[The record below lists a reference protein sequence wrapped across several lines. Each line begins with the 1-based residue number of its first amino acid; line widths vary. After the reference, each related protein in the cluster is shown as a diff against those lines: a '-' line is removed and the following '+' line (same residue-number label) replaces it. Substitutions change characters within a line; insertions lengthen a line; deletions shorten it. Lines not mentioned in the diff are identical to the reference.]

1 MCGFTG
7 FINLSSQARRSDMQ
21 ARARAMADT
30 LRHRGPDDGQVWM
43 DDEMPVVFAFRRLSI
58 IDLSAEGRQPM
69 SSASSRYTIVFNGE
83 IYNFLELRKE
93 LERAGVQFRGR
104 SDTEVIL
111 AAAEFWGLN
120 QTLQKIN
127 GMFALTVWDKKE
139 RKIHFARD
147 RLGKKPLYVGW
158 AKDAL
163 VFGSELKA
171 LRAHPDF
178 ENALNPKA
186 VSLYLQ
192 YGFLPSPAC
201 IYKNA
206 WSLPAGGRLTLPLEN
221 LEAGANL
228 STGMEA
234 YWQHTRVLED
244 SLSKRIHANDETVI
258 NELEDLLKDCVR
270 ERMISDVPLGAFLSG
285 GIDSSSIVA
294 LMQRQSGQPVKTYTI
309 GFREAGF
316 DEAAH
321 AAKIATHLNTDH
333 HELYLT
339 AQDALNV
346 IPRLPDIYDEPFADM
361 SAIPTYLVSEFA
373 RQDVTVALSGDGG
386 DEMLGGYN
394 RHVTGSALWNRI
406 KFLPKPVRAAV
417 AVAIKKLPPERW
429 DTIIKSRPQAGTLMH
444 KAANF
449 LNLDTQ
455 EEIYQNLLSAWHEP
469 PVKNPVQTKTI
480 LSDSAFQPP
489 AGLSFAE
496 KMMYWDALFYL
507 PGDILTKVD
516 RASMASSLEARA
528 PLLDRRIYEYAWRLP
543 SKFKIRDG
551 KGKWLLRQVLKRH
564 VPEELFERP
573 KQGFS
578 VPVGEWLRG
587 PLKDWAEDLL
597 SARKLEN
604 SELLDASA
612 IRAAWAD
619 HLAGRGANA
628 RKLWTV
634 LMFQAWHDRWMKD

>member
-7 FINLSSQARRSDMQ
+7 FINTSSQARRSDMQ

-43 DDEMPVVFAFRRLSI
+43 DDETPLVFAFRRLAI

-69 SSASSRYTIVFNGE
+69 VSASGRYTIVFNGE

-111 AAAEFWGLN
+111 AAAEHWGLN

-127 GMFALTVWDKKE
+127 GMFALVVWDKKE
-139 RKIHFARD
+139 RKINFARD
-147 RLGKKPLYVGW
+147 RLGKKPLYIGW

-178 ENALNPKA
+178 EAAINPKSL
-186 VSLYLQ
+186 SLYLQ

-206 WSLPAGGRLTLPLEN
+206 WSLPAGSRLTLSVPN

-228 STGMEA
+228 STHMEP
-234 YWQHTRVLED
+234 YWQHAHALED
-244 SLSKRIHANDETVI
+244 SRSKKIHASDETVI
-258 NELEDLLKDCVR
+258 KEFEELLTECVR
-270 ERMISDVPLGAFLSG
+270 DRMISDVPLGAFLSG
-285 GIDSSSIVA
+285 GIDSSSVVA
-294 LMQRQSGQPVKTYTI
+294 LMQHHSGQPVKTYTI

-321 AAKIATHLNTDH
+321 AAKIAAHLGTDH
-333 HELYLT
+333 HELYLG

-346 IPRLPDIYDEPFADM
+346 IPRLPEIYDEPFADM

-373 RQDVTVALSGDGG
+373 RLDVTVALSGDGG

-394 RHVTGSALWNRI
+394 RHVTGAKLWNRI
-406 KFLPKPVRAAV
+406 KFLPKPVRAALGG
-417 AVAIKKLPPERW
+417 AIKKLPPERW
-429 DTIIKSRPQAGTLMH
+429 NTLIQSRPQAGTLMH

-449 LNLDTQ
+449 LSMNTQ
-455 EEIYQNLLSAWHEP
+455 EDIYQNLLSSWPEP
-469 PVKNPVQTKTI
+469 PLKNAAQTKTI
-480 LSDSAFQPP
+480 LNDSAFQPP

-543 SKFKIRDG
+543 VQFKIRGG

-597 SARKLEN
+597 SVKKLERHG
-604 SELLDASA
+604 LLDAPA
-612 IRAAWAD
+612 IRSAWDD

-628 RKLWTV
+628 QKLWTV
-634 LMFQAWHDRWMKD
+634 LMFQAWYDRWMRG

>member
-7 FINLSSQARRSDMQ
+7 FINTSSQARRSDMQ

-43 DDEMPVVFAFRRLSI
+43 DDETPIVFAFRRLAI

-69 SSASSRYTIVFNGE
+69 VSATGRYTIVFNGE

-93 LERAGVQFRGR
+93 LERTGVQFRGR

-111 AAAEFWGLN
+111 AAAEHWGLN

-127 GMFALTVWDKKE
+127 GMFALAVWDKKE

-147 RLGKKPLYVGW
+147 RLGKKPLYIGW
-158 AKDAL
+158 AKDVL

-178 ENALNPKA
+178 EAAINPKSL
-186 VSLYLQ
+186 SLYLQ

-206 WSLPAGGRLTLPLEN
+206 WSLPAGSRLTLSVPN
-221 LEAGANL
+221 LETGANL
-228 STGMEA
+228 STHMEP
-234 YWQHTRVLED
+234 YWQHAHALDD
-244 SLSKRIHANDETVI
+244 SRTKKIHASDETVI
-258 NELEDLLKDCVR
+258 KEFEELLTECVR
-270 ERMISDVPLGAFLSG
+270 DRMISDVPLGAFLSG
-285 GIDSSSIVA
+285 GIDSSSVVA
-294 LMQRQSGQPVKTYTI
+294 LMQHHSGQPVKTYTI

-321 AAKIATHLNTDH
+321 AAKIAAHLGTDH

-346 IPRLPDIYDEPFADM
+346 IPRLPEIYDEPFADM

-373 RQDVTVALSGDGG
+373 RRDVTVALSGDGG

-394 RHVTGSALWNRI
+394 RHVTGAKLWNRI
-406 KFLPKPVRAAV
+406 KFLPKPVRAALGG
-417 AVAIKKLPPERW
+417 AIKKLPPEHW
-429 DTIIKSRPQAGTLMH
+429 DTLIQSRPQAGILMH

-449 LNLDTQ
+449 LSMNTQ
-455 EEIYQNLLSAWHEP
+455 EDIYQNLLSSWHEP
-469 PVKNPVQTKTI
+469 PVKNSVHAKTI

-528 PLLDRRIYEYAWRLP
+528 PLLDRRIYEYAWRVP
-543 SKFKIRDG
+543 SQFKIRNG

-587 PLKDWAEDLL
+587 PLKGWAEDLL
-597 SARKLEN
+597 SVKKLERHG
-604 SELLDASA
+604 LLDTPT
-612 IRAAWAD
+612 IRTAWTD
-619 HLAGRGANA
+619 HLAGRGSNA
-628 RKLWTV
+628 QKLWTV
-634 LMFQAWHDRWMKD
+634 LMFQAWHERWMRG

>member
-1 MCGFTG
+1 
-7 FINLSSQARRSDMQ
+7 MQ

-43 DDEMPVVFAFRRLSI
+43 DDEISLVFAFRRLAI

-69 SSASSRYTIVFNGE
+69 VSATGRYTIVFNGE
-83 IYNFLELRKE
+83 IYNFLKLRKE

-104 SDTEVIL
+104 SDTGVIL
-111 AAAEFWGLN
+111 ASAEHWGLN

-127 GMFALTVWDKKE
+127 GMFAFVVWDKKE

-147 RLGKKPLYVGW
+147 RLGKKPLYIGW
-158 AKDAL
+158 ANDAL

-178 ENALNPKA
+178 EAEINPKA
-186 VSLYLQ
+186 LSLYLQ

-206 WSLPAGGRLTLPLEN
+206 WSLPAGSRLTLSVPN
-221 LEAGANL
+221 LEAGTNL
-228 STGMEA
+228 STHMEP
-234 YWQHTRVLED
+234 YWQHAHAMED
-244 SLSKRIHANDETVI
+244 SRSKKIHASDETVI
-258 NELEDLLKDCVR
+258 KEFEELLTECVR
-270 ERMISDVPLGAFLSG
+270 DRMISDVPLGAFLSG
-285 GIDSSSIVA
+285 GIDSSSVVA
-294 LMQRQSGQPVKTYTI
+294 LMQHHSGQSVKTYTI

-321 AAKIATHLNTDH
+321 AAKISAHLGTDH
-333 HELYLT
+333 HELYLG

-346 IPRLPDIYDEPFADM
+346 IPRLPEIYDEPFADM

-373 RQDVTVALSGDGG
+373 RCDVTVALSGDGG

-394 RHVTGSALWNRI
+394 RHVTGAKLWNRI
-406 KFLPKPVRAAV
+406 KFLPKPVRAALGG
-417 AVAIKKLPPERW
+417 AIKKLPPERW
-429 DTIIKSRPQAGTLMH
+429 DRLIQSRPQAGTLMH

-449 LNLDTQ
+449 LSMNAQ
-455 EEIYQNLLSAWHEP
+455 EEIYQNLLSSWHEP
-469 PVKNPVQTKTI
+469 PVKNAGQAKTI

-543 SKFKIRDG
+543 AQFKIRNG

-597 SARKLEN
+597 SVKKLGRHG
-604 SELLDASA
+604 LLDAPP
-612 IRAAWAD
+612 IRSAWAD
-619 HLAGRGANA
+619 HLAGRGSNA
-628 RKLWTV
+628 QKLWTV
-634 LMFQAWHDRWMKD
+634 LMFQAWHERWMKG